1 MTESDSE
8 HKPLINVTSD
18 EARLSGRSDE
28 NKDEMEFKDEED
40 AKKGRNVR
48 SSWLR
53 WVMLACGSIFL
64 MGSYFCYDGPAPL
77 TVILEDPKPVGYGFS
92 PL

>member
-1 MTESDSE
+1 MTELDSE
-8 HKPLINVTSD
+8 HRPLINVTSED
-18 EARLSGRSDE
+18 VRFSGKSDE
-28 NKDEMEFKDEED
+28 NKDEMEFKEESD
-40 AKKGRNVR
+40 VPKGRNVR

-77 TVILEDPKPVGYGFS
+77 TVILEDKNLAYDFS